1 MRIGIFADVHGNLA
15 ALDAVLAALA
25 AEGIDRLV
33 CLGDVAAV
41 GPQPREVVARLRQL
55 DCPIV
60 LGNADAWLL
69 DPPAPGTG
77 RDEDAAR
84 IEAIDR
90 WCAEQLR
97 PPDLAFLRTF
107 RPTVEVPLGDGADL
121 LCYHGSPRSY
131 DDVITAT
138 TPDEELAPMLAG
150 HRATVMA
157 GGHWHFQLLRRYE
170 GAILLNP
177 GSVGLAYDL
186 LPGGEAR
193 VPPRAEYALLSSQ
206 GAALAIEL
214 RRLPY
219 DRDATVRAMF
229 ERGMPHAAWW
239 SESWLG

>member
-33 CLGDVAAV
+33 CLGDVAAS

-55 DCPIV
+55 GCPIV

-69 DPPAPGTG
+69 DPPPPGTG
-77 RDEDAAR
+77 DDEDAAR

-97 PPDLAFLRTF
+97 PADLAFLRTF
-107 RPTVEVPLGDGADL
+107 RPTVAVPLDDGADL
-121 LCYHGSPRSY
+121 LCYHGSPRGY
-131 DDVITAT
+131 DDVIKAT
-138 TPDEELAPMLAG
+138 TPDEELAAMLAG

-193 VPPRAEYALLSSQ
+193 VPPRAEYALLSSH